1 MANRTNHTSSDQSI
15 TPTQSDESDRTRH
28 TDTTREQLLA
38 LLGELT
44 EKLEPAPAPKL
55 ETVNPGALYLPPLY
69 EARKALE
76 DAFEEA
82 KKAAI
87 KLEEAMKVASKKILP
102 ARNERAWK
110 HIFDDANITLRDMV
124 DVCGWQAK
132 TINRQAIQ
140 MAHLLIMAADGDPE
154 AVATLQESESH
165 E

>member
-1 MANRTNHTSSDQSI
+1 MNPA
-15 TPTQSDESDRTRH
+15 
-28 TDTTREQLLA
+28 A
-38 LLGELT
+38 LHF
-44 EKLEPAPAPKL
+44 
-55 ETVNPGALYLPPLY
+55 PPLY
-69 EARKALE
+69 EVRKALE
-76 DAFEEA
+76 DALKKA

-87 KLEEAMKVASKKILP
+87 ELEEAVKVASKKILP
-102 ARNERAWK
+102 ASNERAWK

-132 TINRQAIQ
+132 SINRQAIQ